1 MLQGLVN
8 YLPSPL
14 TLQDKMRR
22 PERYGV
28 GSKMYLKLPDANTH
42 SLCTVALGIW
52 NSFGVRLRGSAR
64 GMGLFGALRDLGI
77 SGLPWV

>member
-14 TLQDKMRR
+14 TLQEKMRR

-52 NSFGVRLRGSAR
+52 KLKVGFGSVLGLGWRALRGGWGCSEHWE
-64 GMGLFGALRDLGI
+64 I
-77 SGLPWV
+77 